1 LEDIIKHT
9 SETKSASISMTIQN
23 MLTTYSIH
31 LKHQSNITA
40 DRVKFS
46 HHEKPRWRW
55 PPYWISGNVHTSAL
69 DEDIC
74 TKFGRRMHIGHMNMT
89 TWTKLM

>member
-1 LEDIIKHT
+1 
-9 SETKSASISMTIQN
+9 MTIQN

-46 HHEKPRWRW
+46 HHE
-55 PPYWISGNVHTSAL
+55 
-69 DEDIC
+69 
-74 TKFGRRMHIGHMNMT
+74 
-89 TWTKLM
+89 